1 MKYNRIVYSLDQ
13 VCKRIYSGGTPS
25 TACPEYWGGDIN
37 WLSSGET
44 GQKYI
49 KDTIK
54 KITLLGV
61 EKSATKLA
69 KKGCTVVASAGQG
82 FTRGQASFLLID
94 TYVNQSV
101 IVFEP
106 NEKIILPRYLF
117 YNLDNRYEEFRLLSD
132 GTSTRGGLS
141 GWIVKRMEISL
152 PPLKEQQQVVSLLQR
167 IDEKIDLN
175 NAINNNLQQQAIAL
189 FQNTF
194 PYGVEDD
201 LPDGW
206 RIASVGE
213 IIELHDS
220 RRIPLSGGE
229 RDKMENKIYP
239 YYGATSL
246 MDYVDNYIFDGI
258 YLLLGE
264 DGTVIDTKGYPVLQ
278 YVWGK
283 FWVNNHA
290 HILTGKLGFT
300 VESLWVLFH
309 LTSVRSIVTGAVQP
323 KISQANLRSIRVVLP
338 PQELLKSYNECIQP
352 MFSTIRNNSSENE
365 RLSTLRDSLL
375 PKLLNGEIN
384 VSEVEI

>member
-1 MKYNRIVYSLDQ
+1 MKSNY
-13 VCKRIYSGGTPS
+13 KRL
-25 TACPEYWGGDIN
+25 GDFIQPVDVRN
-37 WLSSGET
+37 IED
-44 GQKYI
+44 KRY
-49 KDTIK
+49 D
-54 KITLLGV
+54 LLGV
-61 EKSATKLA
+61 SVEKRFIPSIANTVGTDWHSYKII
-69 KKGCTVVASAGQG
+69 KKGQFCYIPDTSRRGEKIGIALLTDKEIGLVSAV
-82 FTRGQASFLLID
+82 
-94 TYVNQSV
+94 YM
-101 IVFEP
+101 VFE
-106 NEKIILPRYLF
+106 
-117 YNLDNRYEEFRLLSD
+117 
-132 GTSTRGGLS
+132 
-141 GWIVKRMEISL
+141 
-152 PPLKEQQQVVSLLQR
+152 VVSNQLIPEYLMLWFKRAEFDRYARYHSHGSVREIFDWEEMCNVELPVPSIEEQKAIVNAYETIERR
-167 IDEKIDLN
+167 IELKRK
-175 NAINNNLQQQAIAL
+175 INNNLQQQAIAL

>member
-1 MKYNRIVYSLDQ
+1 MELKKLGQLVNWVDNRNKGLQSTNLLGISIDKFFMPSVANIIGTDLSSYKVISENQFACNPMHVGRDEKMPVSLYMQKECSIVSPAYFVFEVADVNEIL
-13 VCKRIYSGGTPS
+13 
-25 TACPEYWGGDIN
+25 PEYLMLWFRRNEFDREVWFHTDG
-37 WLSSGET
+37 
-44 GQKYI
+44 
-49 KDTIK
+49 
-54 KITLLGV
+54 
-61 EKSATKLA
+61 
-69 KKGCTVVASAGQG
+69 
-82 FTRGQASFLLID
+82 
-94 TYVNQSV
+94 SV
-101 IVFEP
+101 
-106 NEKIILPRYLF
+106 
-117 YNLDNRYEEFRLLSD
+117 
-132 GTSTRGGLS
+132 RGGIL
-141 GWIVKRMEISL
+141 WEELCELIIPVPSL
-152 PPLKEQQQVVSLLQR
+152 AEQQEIVDAYNDIERR
-167 IDEKIDLN
+167 IALKRKIND
-175 NAINNNLQQQAIAL
+175 NLQQQAIAL

>member
-1 MKYNRIVYSLDQ
+1 MRTEGSVIPHLYQKDFVELVVPLPELTVQEKIVSILD
-13 VCKRIYSGGTPS
+13 
-25 TACPEYWGGDIN
+25 A
-37 WLSSGET
+37 
-44 GQKYI
+44 
-49 KDTIK
+49 
-54 KITLLGV
+54 ITL
-61 EKSATKLA
+61 
-69 KKGCTVVASAGQG
+69 
-82 FTRGQASFLLID
+82 
-94 TYVNQSV
+94 
-101 IVFEP
+101 
-106 NEKIILPRYLF
+106 KI
-117 YNLDNRYEEFRLLSD
+117 E
-132 GTSTRGGLS
+132 
-141 GWIVKRMEISL
+141 
-152 PPLKEQQQVVSLLQR
+152 
-167 IDEKIDLN
+167 N
-175 NAINNNLQQQAIAL
+175 NKAINNNLQQQAIAL

>member
-1 MKYNRIVYSLDQ
+1 MEYTLEDIVDLKIGRTPPRKESQWFNTTGDGYKWVSIKDMGACGRYISDTSEYLIEQAKDNFNIPIVERGTVLLSFKLTVGRVCIATDTMLTNEAIAQLPIRNKKLVDAKYLYYYLKGYNFNQLGSTSSIATAINSTYLRRMKIELPDIEQQKRVAAVLSSLDD
-13 VCKRIYSGGTPS
+13 RI
-25 TACPEYWGGDIN
+25 
-37 WLSSGET
+37 
-44 GQKYI
+44 
-49 KDTIK
+49 
-54 KITLLGV
+54 
-61 EKSATKLA
+61 EK
-69 KKGCTVVASAGQG
+69 
-82 FTRGQASFLLID
+82 
-94 TYVNQSV
+94 NQ
-101 IVFEP
+101 
-106 NEKIILPRYLF
+106 
-117 YNLDNRYEEFRLLSD
+117 
-132 GTSTRGGLS
+132 
-141 GWIVKRMEISL
+141 
-152 PPLKEQQQVVSLLQR
+152 Q
-167 IDEKIDLN
+167 
-175 NAINNNLQQQAIAL
+175 INNNLQQQAIAL

>member
-1 MKYNRIVYSLDQ
+1 MKSNY
-13 VCKRIYSGGTPS
+13 KRL
-25 TACPEYWGGDIN
+25 GDFIQPVDVRN
-37 WLSSGET
+37 IED
-44 GQKYI
+44 KRY
-49 KDTIK
+49 D
-54 KITLLGV
+54 LLGV
-61 EKSATKLA
+61 SVEKRFIPSIANTVGTDWHSYKII
-69 KKGCTVVASAGQG
+69 KKGQFCYIPDTSRRGEKIGIALLTDKEIGLVSAV
-82 FTRGQASFLLID
+82 
-94 TYVNQSV
+94 YM
-101 IVFEP
+101 VFE
-106 NEKIILPRYLF
+106 
-117 YNLDNRYEEFRLLSD
+117 
-132 GTSTRGGLS
+132 
-141 GWIVKRMEISL
+141 
-152 PPLKEQQQVVSLLQR
+152 VVSNQLIPEYLMLWFKRAEFDRYARYHSHGSVREIFDWEEMCNVELPVPSIEEQKAIVNAYETIERR
-167 IDEKIDLN
+167 IELKRKIND
-175 NAINNNLQQQAIAL
+175 NLQQQAIAL

-375 PKLLNGEIN
+375 PKLLNGEIT

>member
-1 MKYNRIVYSLDQ
+1 
-13 VCKRIYSGGTPS
+13 
-25 TACPEYWGGDIN
+25 
-37 WLSSGET
+37 
-44 GQKYI
+44 
-49 KDTIK
+49 
-54 KITLLGV
+54 
-61 EKSATKLA
+61 
-69 KKGCTVVASAGQG
+69 
-82 FTRGQASFLLID
+82 
-94 TYVNQSV
+94 
-101 IVFEP
+101 
-106 NEKIILPRYLF
+106 
-117 YNLDNRYEEFRLLSD
+117 
-132 GTSTRGGLS
+132 
-141 GWIVKRMEISL
+141 
-152 PPLKEQQQVVSLLQR
+152 
-167 IDEKIDLN
+167 
-175 NAINNNLQQQAIAL
+175 
-189 FQNTF
+189 
-194 PYGVEDD
+194 
-201 LPDGW
+201 
-206 RIASVGE
+206 
-213 IIELHDS
+213 
-220 RRIPLSGGE
+220 
-229 RDKMENKIYP
+229 MENKVYP

-309 LTSVRSIVTGAVQP
+309 LTSVRSIATGAVQP

>member
-201 LPDGW
+201 LQDGW